1 VLAPGPAVCLGC
13 AKQLRREALR
23 SCPMCRHAIDWD
35 RTPPEQLPRLRL
47 APPTPQGAP
56 APRPAPRPNPPPAEG
71 EALAAELFDEGLDLG
86 AIALVLAPPLDPPP
100 AGQGRGAGAPAPA
113 GDRDELERAVAAS
126 LEDARYQEDLHVA
139 TALSLSGPPR
149 GAAAPPSALDRAAAV
164 LSLIVPHALEVALAL
179 QPPRAGGAA
188 AGTRPAGQG
197 RGAPAPAGDRDE
209 LERAV
214 AASLGDAR
222 YQEDL
227 HVATALS
234 LSAGGRGPG
243 AGGLPLSPAPP
254 RRAGPAAAPAPLPRR
269 GRDGALGRFAARVRR
284 CFSGRAD
291 A

>member
-1 VLAPGPAVCLGC
+1 
-13 AKQLRREALR
+13 
-23 SCPMCRHAIDWD
+23 MCRHAIDWD

-197 RGAPAPAGDRDE
+197 RRAGAPAPAGDRDE